1 MKMAP
6 PFTWHWRFLQ
16 SSFVGLHIPS
26 RSVGICPEVSLFAKM
41 LSLAGNICV
50 FFLLSTSVFSY
61 VTSVFGIVKTNFEF
75 SRKASNSLRNHS
87 IWKMVTEFVS
97 TIRFAVEF
105 LPKCPSNYVCGNMIR
120 NRKSALDYCACYR
133 RSLAIDAEQRN
144 ENASKP
150 SSAPQIVVNLPPKIE
165 WKTPVSDLHV
175 KISHSIPDKCLP
187 QWLGIIDTG
196 YCHLANVRAFP
207 AKQKRSCFVQ
217 CKSSM
222 FSRVL
227 LYVTMQAVRS
237 MDSSLKLP
245 WWTTKQIN
253 GCEGHATGCFVSD
266 NKHLQVVHL

>member
-1 MKMAP
+1 MTLAFP
-6 PFTWHWRFLQ
+6 PIKLRWSPYSVPLCWNLSRGE
-16 SSFVGLHIPS
+16 SFCKDVVACGKYL
-26 RSVGICPEVSLFAKM
+26 
-41 LSLAGNICV
+41 CV

-75 SRKASNSLRNHS
+75 SRKGSNSLRNHS

-150 SSAPQIVVNLPPKIE
+150 SSTPQIVVNLPPKIE

-187 QWLGIIDTG
+187 Q
-196 YCHLANVRAFP
+196 
-207 AKQKRSCFVQ
+207 
-217 CKSSM
+217 
-222 FSRVL
+222 
-227 LYVTMQAVRS
+227 
-237 MDSSLKLP
+237 
-245 WWTTKQIN
+245 
-253 GCEGHATGCFVSD
+253 
-266 NKHLQVVHL
+266 